1 LNQSLAA
8 RTPFAAPTVDQLLV
22 RVVVDSRYERFL
34 PKMTHPFTAIE
45 HVGQVPGRQ
54 MTSLACEWGLSLHL
68 ESHRAG
74 SKAQYMLDFGYT
86 PEIVLRNAD
95 LLDINPAKIDG
106 LILSHAHRDHFGG
119 LIGFL
124 MQHRARMRN
133 DLCFYN
139 GGEEGFREKF
149 LGDPKD
155 PISWG
160 SVDRQMLTA
169 QHVTPV
175 CCHEPHDLSQA
186 FTTGYI
192 ERSSFEQV
200 SGGSMVYEYDHFTE
214 TERRGKLLKDTHPD
228 EHATC

>member
-1 LNQSLAA
+1 L
-8 RTPFAAPTVDQLLV
+8 VDQLSV

-34 PKMTHPFTAIE
+34 PKMTRPFTNIE

-95 LLDINPAKIDG
+95 LLDIDPAKIDG

-119 LIGFL
+119 LIGFVI
-124 MQHRARMRN
+124 QHRARMRS

-160 SVDRQMLTA
+160 SVDRRMLTIA
-169 QHVTPV
+169 ASSNTSRPGS
-175 CCHEPHDLSQA
+175 PNA
-186 FTTGYI
+186 ATFTMT
-192 ERSSFEQV
+192 
-200 SGGSMVYEYDHFTE
+200 SG
-214 TERRGKLLKDTHPD
+214 RCWNR
-228 EHATC
+228 

>member
-1 LNQSLAA
+1 MNQSLAA
-8 RTPFAAPTVDQLLV
+8 RKPFAAPTVDQLFV

-34 PKMTHPFTAIE
+34 PKMMHPFTAIE

-95 LLDINPAKIDG
+95 LLDIDPAKIDG

-124 MQHRARMRN
+124 MQHRAHAQRPVLLQWRRRRLPGKVPRRSQGPDLVGFGRSPNAHRPACDARM
-133 DLCFYN
+133 
-139 GGEEGFREKF
+139 
-149 LGDPKD
+149 
-155 PISWG
+155 
-160 SVDRQMLTA
+160 
-169 QHVTPV
+169 
-175 CCHEPHDLSQA
+175 LSRA
-186 FTTGYI
+186 
-192 ERSSFEQV
+192 
-200 SGGSMVYEYDHFTE
+200 
-214 TERRGKLLKDTHPD
+214 
-228 EHATC
+228 A